1 MHPWDSWN
9 IHERRQP
16 YRSFAAFVVH
26 SSDFENR
33 GGLVVHARSAMVF
46 HGAMHVPSVD
56 GVLDALVVPGFS
68 RVGYAVRSRSG
79 DWTPLSRYS
88 LAGKT
93 VVLTGHTSG
102 IGRATAVALRR
113 MGAALFLVGR
123 DPERSNAAADEIRR
137 AVACDAPVAVGLADM
152 GELGQVRAVA
162 RQILSECARVDV
174 LVHNAGALLK
184 QRERTSWGEDQI
196 VASQVVGPH
205 VMTSALLDA
214 LRAVHGRVIT
224 VSSGGMYPVGLPYL
238 KGERSL
244 SMPDGSYD
252 GTRQYAIAKRAQ
264 VTLNEIWAGR
274 EPSVHFHAMHPGWAD
289 TPGVASSIPGFRRV
303 MLPLLR
309 SSEQGADTVAWLAAD
324 PRAGETSG
332 LFWCDRE
339 VRPIHRLPST
349 KKRDTVESRER
360 LWNWV
365 EQRAATLA

>member
-16 YRSFAAFVVH
+16 YLSFRRFVRH
-26 SSDFENR
+26 SSDF
-33 GGLVVHARSAMVF
+33 VDDVDHVKRSHGVMVF
-46 HGAMHVPSVD
+46 DDVMHMPSVD

-68 RVGYAVRSRSG
+68 RVGYAVRSRSSG
-79 DWTPLSRYS
+79 WTPLARYS
-88 LAGKT
+88 MAGKT

-102 IGRATAVALRR
+102 IGRATAIALRE
-113 MGAALFLVGR
+113 MGAGLFLVGR
-123 DPERSNAAADEIRR
+123 DEERSNVAAEEIRKHGS
-137 AVACDAPVAVGLADM
+137 ADAPLFVGVADM
-152 GELGQVRAVA
+152 GELDQVRAVA
-162 RQILSECARVDV
+162 RRILEQCGRIDV

-184 QRERTSWGEDQI
+184 ERARTSWGEDQI

-205 VMTSALLDA
+205 VMTAALLDA
-214 LRAVHGRVIT
+214 LRATHGRVVT
-224 VSSGGMYPVGLPYL
+224 VSSGGMYPVGLPFL
-238 KGERSL
+238 KDDRSL
-244 SMPDGSYD
+244 AMPDGSYD
-252 GTRQYAIAKRAQ
+252 GTKQYAIAKRAQ
-264 VTLNEIWAGR
+264 VTLNEIWAER
-274 EPSVHFHAMHPGWAD
+274 EPGVHFHAMHPGWAD

-309 SSEQGADTVAWLAAD
+309 SSEQGADTVAWLSVD
-324 PRAGETSG
+324 PRPGETSG

-349 KKRDTVESRER
+349 KKRDTVEARGL